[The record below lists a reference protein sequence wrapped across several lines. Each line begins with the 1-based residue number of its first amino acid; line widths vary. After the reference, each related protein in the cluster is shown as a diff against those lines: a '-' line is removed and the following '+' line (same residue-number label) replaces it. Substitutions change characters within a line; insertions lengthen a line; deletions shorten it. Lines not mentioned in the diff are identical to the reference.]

1 MWAKPDDLSQHTERL
16 LRVVEPPLFRFVI
29 IQGEPQQYVASI
41 VENILRENFPE
52 RPLQRIE
59 IQQQDYSTL
68 LAEIEGVTSGF
79 AFLENFDILTANP
92 DLFAGFNQRRDRL
105 ASRPVALI
113 AFLTSGINALRRVQ
127 DHLPDFW
134 SFRALTLELKCRF
147 VPELHYVYEPE
158 FREPMFDLTFKQK
171 NTEIARIRQRITQL
185 PDDDAII
192 QARLNIE
199 LAEYFSDLF
208 QWPKGLEAIETI
220 FQVLQSLPHDKETI
234 ALKNR
239 AFLLKATLLKD
250 QERSAEADNTLTAA
264 LEQAESQEDKEQ
276 TVRVLNLR
284 GAVLLKAGEI
294 AEAKNIFEQSLTIS
308 ENHLPPLHAG
318 RIESK
323 AYLGI
328 AWRKIG
334 DYDKARK
341 LLEEAFYEN
350 AVFYKKDNYRGQV
363 ILWHTLIPEQWK
375 VFGMKGLPEPSQE
388 EISKHHPFA
397 LLCSITR
404 EMYHIL
410 EQTMEVEGAG
420 RHPLLDKSL
429 RIDDTEQRL
438 INEYGDECPLLAF
451 VYIAKARTS
460 WKQKSGRY
468 YSSQG
473 QIQHVLPIRQ
483 AEQIK
488 KVTEYLDLAEKII
501 AKAYPN
507 NKQLMVYLKYLRW
520 ERFSLD
526 KEKSEG
532 LLREIISEIQDQK
545 INHLAILTHCKFAL
559 GDILRLNLRFKESW
573 KYYSEGYLTAIELRD
588 INLWQSY
595 ESRIDI
601 LKNWHKKPAYQKKL
615 LLWIG
620 HKNPGLAAQMER
632 IFTDFKD
639 SVLRPA

>member
-41 VENILRENFPE
+41 VENILREHFPE

-59 IQQQDYSTL
+59 IQQQDYSNL

-113 AFLTSGINALRRVQ
+113 VFLTSGTNALRRVQ
-127 DHLPDFW
+127 DHLPDLW
-134 SFRALTLELKCRF
+134 SFRALTLEIKCRY

-158 FREPMFDLTFKQK
+158 FREPMFDLTFEQK

-185 PDDDAII
+185 SEEDAIT

-208 QWPKGLEAIETI
+208 QWTNGLEAIETI

-239 AFLLKATLLKD
+239 AFLLKAALLKG
-250 QERSAEADNTLTAA
+250 QENYAEADNTLAVA
-264 LEQAESQEDKEQ
+264 LELAESQEDKEQ

-294 AEAKNIFEQSLTIS
+294 AEAKNIFEQSLTIAK
-308 ENHLPPLHAG
+308 NHLPPLHAD

-350 AVFYKKDNYRGQV
+350 AVFYKKDNFRGQA
-363 ILWHTLIPEQWK
+363 ILWHTLIPERWE
-375 VFGMKGLPEPSQE
+375 VFAMKGLTEPSLKE
-388 EISKHHPFA
+388 LSKQHPFVA
-397 LLCSITR
+397 LC
-404 EMYHIL
+404 
-410 EQTMEVEGAG
+410 
-420 RHPLLDKSL
+420 PLTLRNHFSSDYLLIAEKIERSL
-429 RIDDTEQRL
+429 IIEFGT
-438 INEYGDECPLLAF
+438 ECPLLAF
-451 VYIAKARTS
+451 VHIIQARTF
-460 WKQKSGRY
+460 WFN
-468 YSSQG
+468 
-473 QIQHVLPIRQ
+473 IQTGTYRDINN
-483 AEQIK
+483 QIK
-488 KVTEYLDLAEKII
+488 KTEATKKVIEHLDLAEKII
-501 AKAYPN
+501 AKVYPN
-507 NKQLMVYLKYLRW
+507 NRQLMIYLKYLRW
-520 ERFSLD
+520 ERFNLE
-526 KEKSEG
+526 KEKSES

-545 INHLAILTHCKFAL
+545 IDHPAILAHCKFAL
-559 GDILRLNLRFKESW
+559 GDILRRTLRFKESW
-573 KYYSEGYLTAIELRD
+573 KYYSESYLTAIELRD
-588 INLWQSY
+588 IDLWQSC
-595 ESRIDI
+595 ESRINI
-601 LKNWHKKPAYQKKL
+601 LQNWHKKPAYQKKL

-620 HKNPGLAAQMER
+620 RKNPDLAAQVER